1 MVRVC
6 FFKYNYICIVKY
18 IVDRICCFDI
28 VVFFI
33 ENCVNVSNCMVNIW
47 S

>member
-6 FFKYNYICIVKY
+6 FFKYNYIRIVKY
-18 IVDRICCFDI
+18 IVDRICRFDI

-33 ENCVNVSNCMVNIW
+33 ENCANVSNRTVNI
-47 S
+47 